1 MTSPWLK
8 PLIHHILV
16 DRVKL
21 ICMSDEEPS
30 NYGLVD
36 PNSISLRR
44 QAASKKR
51 VVVTDISVKDRL
63 LSISDGAFTLSAK
76 LSSEAEKTFEQDSE
90 FITFGQLRL
99 GEIILDDFEIV
110 LKRQQTNWEPQL
122 LIHRFYYKG
131 EIADSLENTLDIG
144 RDPSVSHLLHIISLV
159 FEGTSTYRREAIFVL
174 AGLWKSDIDTE
185 RKETHFACLN
195 DVKHLKYFVEKEL
208 DGTNGATHHQLRE
221 VEMPEASI
229 LLQDIST
236 KLVKEKE
243 HGSSADT
250 ENDTKSKQGNE
261 SQNGHSQ
268 GQENLLLSSTK
279 QSRGTPIRKAR
290 NSLSPQETFITEN
303 SNVGSLSCSPA
314 TTVTE
319 SSSSSPDKASI
330 STDERCAGHHLTSIK
345 TEIHNNQSTQTDINE
360 SVLSNS
366 AKQSSCLTCYKRR
379 KLGGNLSRYKVSV
392 DIPPAGQDLLAKQYP
407 TKCTKSMIFGLSLE
421 VDSSPSHDNENNGR
435 DNDEG
440 RTKVYSVEQLFHERQ
455 KWVATKSIY
464 SLVTPIKSKITSTLD
479 VGSPL

>member
-303 SNVGSLSCSPA
+303 SNVVGVPNTYVSNGSCETRSVNSGEEKEPLGDLLSCSPA

-392 DIPPAGQDLLAKQYP
+392 DIPPQD
-407 TKCTKSMIFGLSLE
+407 
-421 VDSSPSHDNENNGR
+421 
-435 DNDEG
+435 
-440 RTKVYSVEQLFHERQ
+440 
-455 KWVATKSIY
+455 
-464 SLVTPIKSKITSTLD
+464 KIS
-479 VGSPL
+479 